1 MGGVDPLDKKTGAYK
16 LDSKSCGGLYY
27 LRLFFDLTDISVVN
41 SHNICKL
48 LYPKAMELPD
58 FKTVLAKSL
67 IGSNNSHSQNTPVS
81 HMSRRVLQTTRGKC
95 RYCYT
100 GGIEN

>member
-1 MGGVDPLDKKTGAYK
+1 
-16 LDSKSCGGLYY
+16 
-27 LRLFFDLTDISVVN
+27 
-41 SHNICKL
+41 
-48 LYPKAMELPD
+48 MELPD
-58 FKTVLAKSL
+58 LKIVLAKSL
-67 IGSNNSHSQNTPVS
+67 IGANNSRSQNTPIG

>member
-1 MGGVDPLDKKTGAYK
+1 
-16 LDSKSCGGLYY
+16 
-27 LRLFFDLTDISVVN
+27 
-41 SHNICKL
+41 
-48 LYPKAMELPD
+48 MELPD
-58 FKTVLAKSL
+58 LKIVLAKSL
-67 IGSNNSHSQNTPVS
+67 IGANNSRNQNTPVS